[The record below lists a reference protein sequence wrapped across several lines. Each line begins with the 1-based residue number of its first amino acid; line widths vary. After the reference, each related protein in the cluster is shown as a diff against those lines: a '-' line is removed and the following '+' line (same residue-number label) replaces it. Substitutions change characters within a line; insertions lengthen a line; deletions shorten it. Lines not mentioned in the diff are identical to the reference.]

1 MLHLRRFDDLPRSG
15 AVASAV
21 LRRLSIARS
30 LQLALLGLTILLTA
44 IAGFGVAALYNS
56 RQDYEDKLADA
67 LEMET
72 AAARLLAAG
81 VVEEA
86 TLRTATGSAG
96 ATARAR
102 ARGAFEAALDSGRD
116 QAADDP
122 PSRRLI
128 DQAEAAQR
136 ALRETG
142 APTAAALEARQPIA
156 DLQDR
161 QRERIDEARDD
172 ARDESRRALI
182 AILIGGGLALL
193 GAIALVAALL
203 AALRRPLDDLVSA
216 SGRLAGGDLAAR
228 VEEEGPDELRELGRS
243 FNAMAKDLEV
253 ARERIEA
260 ERRRLEVTVRSLG
273 DGLVLLGSHGAI
285 TAVNPRARELIPGI
299 EPGRLPADA
308 GLELPDVDAALHD
321 EVLVERGDRTLA
333 MTAARLED
341 EGGMVWTLRDISE
354 RARLER
360 LKTEFVAT
368 ASHELRSPLTAIK
381 GFIELLAASEDLDPR
396 HREFVEIVHVSTNR
410 LVDLVNDLLDVARI
424 EAGRVEVHRRLID
437 LADVVDE
444 VTSLLRPRIE
454 EKGQTLEIDIAE
466 ELPRALA
473 DPGRIRQVLTNLL
486 TNAHL
491 YTGEGGRLG
500 VRLSN
505 APEGLRLEVADT
517 GRGMTPQELEHV
529 FDRFYRAG
537 GGEGPGTGLGLAIVK
552 SLVDL
557 HQGTIEVDSTPG
569 DGTTFTITLPRAPS
583 PDAEPEA
590 RRALRGKR
598 VLVLDDEPEVA
609 RLIAERLEPY
619 GVETATVNK
628 GEDALECLHREHFD
642 AVTVD
647 ILMPGMSGFEVL
659 RELRADPEL
668 AGIPAVVVSV
678 FSGREALSGEWV
690 VSKPIDAEE
699 LAEALGAA
707 VLAGRVRVI
716 VVARAHMR
724 ERLAPTLDELAIE
737 HEWATTA
744 RDGARLCAQRR
755 FEVALVDAGMPD
767 AQDAIGQLVL
777 RGRRLRRS
785 VVVFSEGEGE
795 PAQGFVRLDAEPVP
809 LADAGATVLGLL
821 ESEQVARHE
830 H

>member
-1 MLHLRRFDDLPRSG
+1 M
-15 AVASAV
+15 
-21 LRRLSIARS
+21 RRLSIARS

-96 ATARAR
+96 ATARQR
-102 ARGAFEAALDSGRD
+102 ARSAFEAALESARA
-116 QAADDP
+116 QADDDP

-128 DQAEAAQR
+128 DRAEAAQDALRQAEAAPTAS
-136 ALRETG
+136 ALR
-142 APTAAALEARQPIA
+142 ARQPVA

-161 QRERIDEARDD
+161 QRARIEV
-172 ARDESRRALI
+172 ARDEAQDDSRQALI

-193 GAIALVAALL
+193 GAVALVAALL

-216 SGRLAGGDLAAR
+216 SGRLAGGDLGAR
-228 VEEEGPDELRELGRS
+228 VDEEGPDELRELGRS
-243 FNAMAKDLEV
+243 FNAMAQDLES

-273 DGLVLLGSHGAI
+273 DGLVLVGGHGAI

-308 GLELPDVDAALHD
+308 GLELPDLDEALHG
-321 EVLVERGDRTLA
+321 EVLIDQGDLTLA
-333 MTAARLED
+333 VTAARLED
-341 EGGMVWTLRDISE
+341 EGGTVWTLRDISE

-424 EAGRVEVHRRLID
+424 EAGRVEVHRRLVD
-437 LADVVDE
+437 LAEIVDE
-444 VTSLLRPRIE
+444 VAKLLRPRIE
-454 EKGQTLEIDIAE
+454 AKGQTLDIDIAE

-491 YTGEGGRLG
+491 YTDDGGRLAI
-500 VRLSN
+500 RLYN
-505 APEGLRLEVADT
+505 APEGLKLDVSDT
-517 GRGMTPQELEHV
+517 GRGMSAEELEHV

-537 GGEGPGTGLGLAIVK
+537 GGEGPGTGLGLSIVK

-557 HQGTIEVDSTPG
+557 HQGTIHVDSTPG
-569 DGTTFTITLPRAPS
+569 EGTTFAITLPRAPA

-659 RELRADPEL
+659 RELRADPQL

-716 VVARAHMR
+716 VVARATMR
-724 ERLAPTLDELAIE
+724 EGLEPTLNELAIE
-737 HEWATTA
+737 HEWVTSA
-744 RDGARLCAQRR
+744 RDAARLCAQRR

-767 AQDAIGQLVL
+767 AQSVIASLTL

-785 VVVFSEGEGE
+785 VVVFSEGDDD
-795 PAQGFVRLDAEPVP
+795 PAPGFVRLDAEPVQ